1 MTSIAAARARPKEGA
16 ERHQTLLVA
25 HQRLMILL
33 LLFVFAALL
42 VVGRILQFGIFG
54 DDDGGRVAARIA
66 SRGDIV
72 DRNGEI
78 LAQTIDAWSIGIHA
92 NTLLSRPE
100 ELAPKLAALM
110 PEKTE
115 AEYLAILRSK
125 TRFTYLRRRALPE
138 LVAQVNALGEPAI
151 EFARE
156 PQRLYPQGSLAT
168 HVLGYAD
175 FEGRGVTGLE
185 RVFDERLLSPSAKAH
200 PVQLALDV
208 RVQGVLEAELADAM
222 TKQQAVGATGLVM
235 DVHTGEIIA
244 MVSLPTYNP
253 NLPRSAGGANDDRR
267 RNNLTQSVYELGST
281 FKPLTVANAIDSGT
295 ITSMATRI
303 NASSNLHVGGF
314 TIHDD
319 EPGRW
324 YTIPE
329 VLIHSSNIATAQIA
343 DTLGK
348 DRMEAM
354 FHRLHFDG
362 PPDIELKERGH
373 PIWPTYWARTTVM
386 TTAYGHGIAI
396 TPLQLASAY
405 SALVNGGIWRPATLM
420 KLAPHQVPQGS
431 RVFSQAA
438 SDRMRQLLRMTVQ
451 WGTGKFAN
459 ADGLRVGGKTGTAER
474 PTGGGY
480 SKTLQ
485 VTTFAAAFPMD
496 APRYVVLTMLDSPK
510 GSAETYMVRTAAYTS
525 APVAGKVIARIGP
538 MLGVRPDN
546 GRDIDTTELLPLV
559 AKAQVSAA
567 TQ

>member
-1 MTSIAAARARPKEGA
+1 MTTIAAARQRPREGA

-25 HQRLMILL
+25 HQRLMMLL
-33 LLFVFAALL
+33 LLFVFAAL
-42 VVGRILQFGIFG
+42 VVVARILQFGIFG
-54 DDDGGRVAARIA
+54 DDDGNRVAARIA
-66 SRGDIV
+66 ARGDIV
-72 DRNGEI
+72 DRNGEV

-92 NTLLSRPE
+92 NTLLASPE

-115 AEYLAILRSK
+115 AQYLAILKSK

-185 RVFDERLLSPSAKAH
+185 RVFDERLLSPSAKTH
-200 PVQLALDV
+200 PLQLALDV

-281 FKPLTVANAIDSGT
+281 FKPLTVATAIDQGT

-354 FHRLHFDG
+354 FRRLHFDG
-362 PPDIELKERGH
+362 PPDIELKERGK

-420 KLAPHQVPQGS
+420 KLSPNKVPQGS

-538 MLGVRPDN
+538 MLGVRPS
-546 GRDIDTTELLPLV
+546 REVDIDTTELLPLV